1 MNEDPV
7 TGSAHCALGPWWQT
21 KLGKADFTAH
31 QASARGGT
39 VKLGVRGDRV
49 LLRGQA
55 VLMSRVELL
64 H

>member
-1 MNEDPV
+1 V
-7 TGSAHCALGPWWQT
+7 TGSAHCALGPWWQA

-31 QASARGGT
+31 QASARGGI
-39 VKLGVRGDRV
+39 VKLTVAGDRV

-55 VLMSRVELL
+55 VMISRAELL